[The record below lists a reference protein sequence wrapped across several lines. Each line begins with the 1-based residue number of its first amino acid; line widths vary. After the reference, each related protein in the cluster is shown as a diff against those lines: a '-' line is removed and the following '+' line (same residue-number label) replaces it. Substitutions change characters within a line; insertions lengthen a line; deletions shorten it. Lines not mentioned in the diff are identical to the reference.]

1 MQYTDALTKRMTLL
15 EQQNEHI
22 LKQLEL
28 FGKTINPSNFMT
40 PQPPHNL
47 WYLHPWFHAGDI
59 YNPSMPVNRDIY
71 TPSTPVTNMQSRPSY
86 IPLPTSTPSRV
97 TRLPLSTLLTPNQE
111 ISDNA
116 PSTPSTGELSPFR
129 IGPSNQSPSSASA
142 VSSSSNDSTVTIS
155 VSSSSS
161 GSNSTV
167 IILSTSTAKD
177 NKSPSPIPF
186 AELISPQTVVE
197 KY

>member
-1 MQYTDALTKRMTLL
+1 
-15 EQQNEHI
+15 
-22 LKQLEL
+22 
-28 FGKTINPSNFMT
+28 
-40 PQPPHNL
+40 
-47 WYLHPWFHAGDI
+47 
-59 YNPSMPVNRDIY
+59 
-71 TPSTPVTNMQSRPSY
+71 MQSCPSY

-116 PSTPSTGELSPFR
+116 PLTPSTGELSPFT

-142 VSSSSNDSTVTIS
+142 VSSSSNDSIVTIS

-167 IILSTSTAKD
+167 TISTTSMAKE
-177 NKSPSPIPF
+177 NKSPPPIPF

-197 KY
+197 KYPKLLKVSKISTLAVRLAKESYFGCKVMASCTVRGVGDQPALPKTELDKLKTFLQKLTMPRFVSSRI